1 MENFVWI
8 TGGDK
13 SYMGMVRV
21 LAKSLLKFSKYKLIV
36 YGFNCDV
43 DIDLPNVIQRRVNF
57 SPKNTHYFSHEPD
70 LINKDYSLYYGKYI
84 ASLYSL
90 EEPFKKFAW
99 LDGDAFVTEN
109 IDNSLELSNNLP
121 YYPLFMRYY
130 HPDMSQWKLHGQIK
144 LEGKYGMELSTLK
157 GIQRN
162 PFNRV
167 IATGFYFYDKNSKWF
182 FEKCMEWYSELSNRS
197 MRIFVDTNAFSEER
211 TANCILWEEN
221 LNQYLPVTWNNYY
234 SSNEETM
241 VNSYFLK
248 KGFDIMYNENTLEPY
263 FIHGPDPHVIK
274 KSSEIL
280 QSTYNDYLCKKLMIV
295 AHPDDETIF
304 GGIELAEHGQD
315 YKVVCLTNGSNEL
328 RKKEF
333 TKAMKAL
340 KIKSWEIWDWKDD
353 LYGFKDLDLEKL
365 KILINSR
372 NWEKIVTHNSIGE
385 YGHPQHKEVFDA
397 IKSITS
403 NFYVFGKSSKKNNI
417 ELLTKK
423 INTLNLYPSEKDI
436 IQQLLTKN
444 GDWFKSNDDSTN
456 YIEHE
461 SIEKY
466 NPKMDV
472 TPYVACYDK

>member
-13 SYMGMVRV
+13 SYMGMVKI
-21 LAKSLLKFSKYKLIV
+21 LAESLLKFSKYKLIV

-43 DIDLPNVIQRRVNF
+43 DIDLPNVIQKRVNF
-57 SPKNTHYFSHEPD
+57 APKNTHHFSYEPD

-84 ASLYSL
+84 ASLYSF
-90 EEPFKKFAW
+90 EENFEKFAW

-109 IDNSLELSNNLP
+109 IDNSLKLFNDLP

-130 HPDMSQWKLHGQIK
+130 HPDVAQWKLHGQIK

-157 GIQRN
+157 NIQRN
-162 PFNRV
+162 PFNR
-167 IATGFYFYDKNSKWF
+167 ILATGFYFYDRKSKWF

-211 TANCILWEEN
+211 TANCILWQHN
-221 LNQYLPVTWNNYY
+221 QNQYLPVTWNNYY
-234 SSNEETM
+234 SSPEETK
-241 VNSYFLK
+241 VNNYFLK

-263 FIHGPDPHVIK
+263 FIHGPDPHIIK
-274 KSSEIL
+274 KSPEIL
-280 QSTYNDYLCKKLMIV
+280 KSTYNDYICTKLMIV

-304 GGIELAEHGQD
+304 GGIELAQYGPE
-315 YKVVCLTNGSNEL
+315 YKVVCLTNSSNEL

-333 TKAMKAL
+333 NKAMRSL
-340 KIKSWEIWDWKDD
+340 KVRSWEMWDWKDD
-353 LYGFKDLDLEKL
+353 LYNFTDLDIK
-365 KILINSR
+365 KIKTLINSR
-372 NWEKIVTHNSIGE
+372 TWEKIVTHNPIGE
-385 YGHPQHKEVFDA
+385 YGHPQHKAVFDA
-397 IKSITS
+397 VKSITD
-403 NFYVFGKSSKKNNI
+403 NFYVFGKSTKNDIKLLNKKV
-417 ELLTKK
+417 KA
-423 INTLNLYPSEKDI
+423 LNFYLSEKDI

-444 GDWFKSNDDSTN
+444 GDWFKSNDNSTN

-466 NPKMDV
+466 NPEKDI
-472 TPYVACYDK
+472 TPYIACYDK